1 MAEAI
6 GLASSILGLAVF
18 AYDTSKSL
26 YEAISSYKSQRKTIR
41 DLQTDIS
48 SLVTILESIQTQAR
62 DSQDDKRLKPLQQ
75 PLECCLETCQEM
87 RKALDM
93 CTKHSGEGQN
103 SIQDWLKMRYHEK
116 SFEDMKQRLAS
127 YKSTLSITFDAIN
140 IRVQCST
147 EDSLNDLKDS
157 IQGTKEDLE
166 DQLDQVRE
174 TISSAD
180 VSVQGVLQADQTHLQ
195 KSLESLER
203 AQWVISTTQPQVI
216 IKSNRAVQGSRA
228 IFGTDV
234 SQPEFSMNVSGN
246 EAGLGAVV
254 SAGVHSPET
263 LQKLLGDSRT
273 QNFALLLQALQTQP
287 QSTNASALQN
297 LLHNLQLGPPEG
309 NHASNLGI
317 SENSNPEVLS
327 RHPYD
332 PSGQYMGR

>member
-1 MAEAI
+1 
-6 GLASSILGLAVF
+6 
-18 AYDTSKSL
+18 
-26 YEAISSYKSQRKTIR
+26 
-41 DLQTDIS
+41 
-48 SLVTILESIQTQAR
+48 
-62 DSQDDKRLKPLQQ
+62 
-75 PLECCLETCQEM
+75 
-87 RKALDM
+87 
-93 CTKHSGEGQN
+93 
-103 SIQDWLKMRYHEK
+103 MRYHEK

-203 AQWVISTTQPQVI
+203 AQWVLSTTQPQVI

-234 SQPEFSMNVSGN
+234 SQPEFSMNKRFKNCLGIL
-246 EAGLGAVV
+246 GLKT
-254 SAGVHSPET
+254 SHSYSKHYRLNPKAQMLPLCKIFYT
-263 LQKLLGDSRT
+263 TYNLGRRKGT
-273 QNFALLLQALQTQP
+273 MLQT
-287 QSTNASALQN
+287 
-297 LLHNLQLGPPEG
+297 
-309 NHASNLGI
+309 
-317 SENSNPEVLS
+317 
-327 RHPYD
+327 
-332 PSGQYMGR
+332 